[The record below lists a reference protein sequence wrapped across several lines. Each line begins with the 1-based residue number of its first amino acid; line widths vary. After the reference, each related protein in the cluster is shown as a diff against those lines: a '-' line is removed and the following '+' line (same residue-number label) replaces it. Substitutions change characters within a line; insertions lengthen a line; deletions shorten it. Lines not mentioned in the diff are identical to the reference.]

1 MHKSLQE
8 KEELLNAYE
17 KNTNAKGKIKAGL
30 VEKYVSYL
38 DWIELVYLHH
48 KEEMN
53 NILELKEYK
62 KSDVLKGIQK
72 QEKMKVDMNTLLNNK
87 EETEEQKKQK
97 EIIEEKLKWCYPY
110 IKSSEIPTKTSV
122 TKLKQMQEES
132 NTIEVL
138 DIEDLI
144 EMEKAEKLQTAKI
157 QKLQTQDNKDV
168 QAKISNQKQVQLT
181 AIPKFMEKK
190 QKLTPT
196 QKGTLMH
203 LCIQKLDQA
212 KEYTKEEIEQFI
224 QDLYEKGIISEVE
237 KNAVNRQAIYEYT
250 KSALWQELKEAK
262 EIHKEEPFYINLPAK
277 TIYKEA
283 EEKENILVQ
292 GIIDLYYINKEDKL
306 ILVDFKTDHI
316 QKGEEYKLEEQ
327 YKVQIDLYKQA
338 LEEALHKKVD
348 KAMIYALS

>member
-1 MHKSLQE
+1 
-8 KEELLNAYE
+8 
-17 KNTNAKGKIKAGL
+17 
-30 VEKYVSYL
+30 
-38 DWIELVYLHH
+38 
-48 KEEMN
+48 
-53 NILELKEYK
+53 
-62 KSDVLKGIQK
+62 
-72 QEKMKVDMNTLLNNK
+72 
-87 EETEEQKKQK
+87 
-97 EIIEEKLKWCYPY
+97 
-110 IKSSEIPTKTSV
+110 
-122 TKLKQMQEES
+122 
-132 NTIEVL
+132 
-138 DIEDLI
+138 
-144 EMEKAEKLQTAKI
+144 MEKAEKLQTAKI
-157 QKLQTQDNKDV
+157 QKLQTQDSKDV